1 MRTRGKRG
9 LLEDCVALASGM
21 GAAPDIR
28 DAALIAVAQHLE
40 HDEIASYESVC
51 TWAGVLGLHEMAG
64 QLALSMADE
73 RRAESRLKRLGESMQ
88 ARPQRVHTT
97 T

>member
-1 MRTRGKRG
+1 
-9 LLEDCVALASGM
+9 
-21 GAAPDIR
+21 
-28 DAALIAVAQHLE
+28 
-40 HDEIASYESVC
+40 
-51 TWAGVLGLHEMAG
+51 MAG